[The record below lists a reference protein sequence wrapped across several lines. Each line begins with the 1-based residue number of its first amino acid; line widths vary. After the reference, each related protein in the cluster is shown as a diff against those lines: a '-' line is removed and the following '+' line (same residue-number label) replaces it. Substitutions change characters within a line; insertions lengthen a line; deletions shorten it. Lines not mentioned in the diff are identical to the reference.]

1 MISHDPFDLLKEE
14 FLATLKQAEER
25 LRSGEEASELLHQCG
40 SLHSKMETEARA
52 RGVPDE
58 GLKKMLVQI
67 TKGYKIQLKS
77 CNAKND
83 RIVAG
88 DDTPNRGS
96 RIAERMS
103 NSSNASHVTHSHD
116 DKGLLRESSDRRRRR
131 KARKERQLS
140 QSERL
145 EEKNDRSTP
154 DNKLPHADQ
163 ADEAS
168 GAGQAPTI
176 ASRAKGILST
186 VWRR

>member
-1 MISHDPFDLLKEE
+1 MISHDPFDVLKEE

-25 LRSGEEASELLHQCG
+25 LCSGEEASELLKQCG
-40 SLHSKMETEARA
+40 SLHSKMFSEARN
-52 RGVPDE
+52 VPDD
-58 GLKKMLVQI
+58 GLKKLFIQI

-77 CNAKND
+77 CNTKND

-88 DDTPNRGS
+88 DDTPNRCG

-116 DKGLLRESSDRRRRR
+116 DKGLLRESSGHRRRR
-131 KARKERQLS
+131 KARKERQRS

-145 EEKNDRSTP
+145 EGKKDASTQDKKIP
-154 DNKLPHADQ
+154 NGEQ
-163 ADEAS
+163 EEEAS
-168 GAGQAPTI
+168 GGGQAPTI